1 MNRRVILFML
11 SFAMLVSISACGS
24 DKTKPSEDGMTSELD
39 SIAPS
44 DDPVIEDNAPKDED
58 NDALGQTD
66 EIDEADDVGETDD
79 ANDSGDNT
87 AILMSGDWTIQEI
100 DSDEL
105 NSLVDGFV
113 NAWNSGKWS
122 MPGSC
127 EVGDEILKDVVF
139 FRNMKEG
146 EHYFEYYCLVNAEFH
161 LKEKYKND
169 GSTYFS
175 FSDSADDELVN
186 VYVIDALSKDSLSFH
201 FDLNGFF
208 TDVESALD
216 CLRGF
221 CGDDLLAVTSEEK
234 RLEIIEQTA
243 NNKEASDTYDAME
256 DFLKKLDFES
266 AQQLYYKTTGLTYKQ
281 SRDCLILLTKY
292 ELLLSEINP
301 VISAYASGASGGKYS
316 LKQYVLNSWQD
327 EGFPEDENCLVI
339 YIEYTLKTTHPILGN
354 QTHSDKLTIPITLD
368 VDNKSFTKRG

>member
-1 MNRRVILFML
+1 MKRRVILFML
-11 SFAMLVSISACGS
+11 SLAMLVSISSCES
-24 DKTKPSEDGMTSELD
+24 NKTQPSEAGMTSEPD
-39 SIAPS
+39 STVPP
-44 DDPVIEDNAPKDED
+44 DGPTIEDNTPKDED
-58 NDALGQTD
+58 NDAPSQTD
-66 EIDEADDVGETDD
+66 EVVETDD
-79 ANDSGDNT
+79 ASDPGNND
-87 AILMSGDWTIQEI
+87 AKMMSGDWTVQEI

-105 NSLVDGFV
+105 NSLAEGFV

-122 MPGSC
+122 MSGSY

-186 VYVIDALSKDSLSFH
+186 VYVIDALSKDSLSFN

-243 NNKEASDTYDAME
+243 NNKEASNTYDAME
-256 DFLKKLDFES
+256 DYLKKLDFES

-292 ELLLSEINP
+292 ELLLSEIDS

-327 EGFPEDENCLVI
+327 EEFPEDENCLVI
-339 YIEYTLKTTHPILGN
+339 YIEYTLKTTHPILGA
-354 QTHSDKLTIPITLD
+354 QTHSDKVTIPIIID
-368 VDNKSFTKRG
+368 VENKTFTKRS